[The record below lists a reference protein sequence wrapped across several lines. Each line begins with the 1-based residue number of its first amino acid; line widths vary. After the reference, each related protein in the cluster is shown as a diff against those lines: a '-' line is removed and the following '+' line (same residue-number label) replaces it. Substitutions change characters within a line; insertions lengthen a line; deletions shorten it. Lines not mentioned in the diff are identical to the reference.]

1 MLSLKN
7 IQKQNNLLHIYNRGN
22 RKQLIGHDIDD
33 FKYLRKLLLY
43 NFSFLDFDLICFC
56 IMPNHYHVLVIQKG
70 NVQVGVVMQKIGAI
84 YTKHINRK
92 YGYCGHLFQSTYKY
106 KIVTH
111 PNQLKIIYNYI
122 LKNPEK
128 SGLPTK
134 QPWLE
139 YNEFLAEYYLINFP
153 EKN

>member
-1 MLSLKN
+1 
-7 IQKQNNLLHIYNRGN
+7 
-22 RKQLIGHDIDD
+22 
-33 FKYLRKLLLY
+33 
-43 NFSFLDFDLICFC
+43 
-56 IMPNHYHVLVIQKG
+56 MPNHYHLLAIQKG
-70 NVQVGVVMQKIGAI
+70 NVEIGVVMQKIGAI

-106 KIVTH
+106 KAITH
-111 PNQLKIIYNYI
+111 PSQLKIVCEYI

-139 YNEFLAEYYLINFP
+139 YKDI
-153 EKN
+153 